1 MFIHCHTDCYYWDDA
16 VYTLNTVLCF
26 TKTMSELKVTIILL
40 KTFLPPVTSSSGCSS
55 LVELTPEP
63 GVFRLPQRLR
73 WELCRCLDPP
83 NARGNDWR
91 MLAARLN
98 VDR

>member
-1 MFIHCHTDCYYWDDA
+1 MC
-16 VYTLNTVLCF
+16 N
-26 TKTMSELKVTIILL
+26 KILL
-40 KTFLPPVTSSSGCSS
+40 GIPVTSSSGCSS

-98 VDR
+98 VDRWVMSQVSLYESVKI